1 MNKKLTII
9 VIILT
14 VVTVGLELSNIH
26 LSGSLAAD
34 SVAVKSLQSSI
45 AKLNEENQILN
56 SKVLAQTSFEV
67 LSSKAAYLGFVP
79 NNSYISLRSPVKLSL
94 KR

>member
-14 VVTVGLELSNIH
+14 IVTVGLELSNIH

-67 LSSKAAYLGFVP
+67 LSSKAANLGFVP